1 MKYSTSLHTY
11 MVSVFTGLFL
21 SLSIFSI
28 AHARQRMYDVVIYGG
43 TSAGVVAAIQ
53 VKKMKKNVVLIEPS
67 DRLGGLTTG
76 GLGQTDI
83 GNKQVVGGLS
93 REFYT
98 RVAKKY
104 QDPKN
109 WKWQK
114 KEEYKSGGQS
124 ITKEGEE
131 SMWTFEPSM
140 ALEIF
145 EDMIRENG
153 VNVIY
158 SERLDLNT
166 EVKLNNGKI
175 ESIEMESGKTFSAKM
190 FIDATYEG
198 DLMAL
203 SGVSYTVG
211 RESNDQY
218 GESLNGVETALA
230 EYHQFPDGVDPYIR
244 TGEPS
249 SGLLPNINPDIQRD
263 GTADSKIQA
272 YCYRMCLTDV
282 PENRI
287 PFKKPEGYNELEY
300 ELLFRAIEA
309 GAKPPYFI
317 PSDMPNRKTDW
328 NNRGP
333 FSTDYIGRNYNY
345 AEGDYETRDK
355 IREAHKTYQLGLMW
369 TLAYH
374 PRIPK
379 VIREEISRWGLPKD
393 EYEKYDNWTP
403 QLYVREVRRMISDFV
418 MTENHCNQKLPVEKS
433 VGMGAYTMDSH
444 NVQRY
449 VTKEGY
455 VKNEGNVEV
464 GGFGPYPIAYQSIVP
479 KKQEC
484 TNLFV
489 PVCPSSTH
497 MAFGSIRMEPV
508 FMILGQSA
516 ATAASIAID
525 DKIAVQDINY
535 KKLQK
540 QLLIDR
546 QILKN

>member
-1 MKYSTSLHTY
+1 MKYLPIHSKVIGILSTIILLHLSFFSLAQTNDTT
-11 MVSVFTGLFL
+11 FD
-21 SLSIFSI
+21 I
-28 AHARQRMYDVVIYGG
+28 VVYGG
-43 TSAGVVAAIQ
+43 TSAGVVAAVQ
-53 VKKMKKNVVLIEPS
+53 AKKMGKTVVLIEPA

-83 GNKQVVGGLS
+83 GNKQVIGGLS
-93 REFYT
+93 REFYK

-114 KEEYKSGGQS
+114 KEEYKDGGQTRTS
-124 ITKEGEE
+124 SQEDA
-131 SMWTFEPSM
+131 MWTFEPSM
-140 ALEIF
+140 ALEIY
-145 EDMIRENG
+145 EDMIREND
-153 VNVIY
+153 VKVIY
-158 SERLDLNT
+158 NERLDLDADL
-166 EVKLNNGKI
+166 KLNEGRI
-175 ESIEMESGKTFSAKM
+175 ETVKMESGKVFSAKM

-203 SGVSYTVG
+203 SGVSYAVG

-218 GESLNGVETALA
+218 GETLNGVQTALGK
-230 EYHQFPDGVDPYIR
+230 YHQFPDGVDPYIR

-263 GTADSKIQA
+263 GTGDSKIQA
-272 YCYRMCLTDV
+272 YCYRMCLTDA

-287 PFKKPEGYNELEY
+287 PFEKPEGYNELEY

-309 GAKPPYFI
+309 GAKSPYFI

-355 IREAHKTYQLGLMW
+355 IRASHKTYQLGLMW

-374 PRIPK
+374 PRIPES
-379 VIREEISRWGLPKD
+379 IREEISRWGLPKD
-393 EYEKYDNWTP
+393 EYEKYGNWSP

-418 MTENHCNQKLPVEKS
+418 MTENHCKQKLPVEKS
-433 VGMGAYTMDSH
+433 IGMGAYTMDSH
-444 NVQRY
+444 HVQRY

-455 VKNEGNVEV
+455 VKNEGDVEV
-464 GGFGPYPIAYQSIVP
+464 GGFGPYPIAYESIVP

-516 ATAASIAID
+516 ATAACMAIE
-525 DKIAVQDINY
+525 DKVSVQDVNY
-535 KKLQK
+535 NKLKK
-540 QLLIDR
+540 QLLKDK